1 MGRVA
6 RVHADV
12 FNFLHFL
19 CDSSYKL
26 SIDISPV
33 YSIIYINKCVDGK
46 KYHTIPPVQRAAVWC
61 KAVSVS
67 WEKSSRSSLLNGCA
81 KSVPVSSA
89 GCSRYS
95 AGLCWKSVRGRAQ
108 HANESGTAESLMIT
122 RSLSLESTGDKGF
135 LFSPKPLQ
143 ERGKSVKKWILGQ
156 ETGVTHH
163 AVERFSD
170 FCGGSL

>member
-1 MGRVA
+1 MR
-6 RVHADV
+6 R
-12 FNFLHFL
+12 
-19 CDSSYKL
+19 
-26 SIDISPV
+26 
-33 YSIIYINKCVDGK
+33 
-46 KYHTIPPVQRAAVWC
+46 
-61 KAVSVS
+61 
-67 WEKSSRSSLLNGCA
+67 WEKVPHDPHCSESCRLVQGSQRFVRKIIPEQPA
-81 KSVPVSSA
+81 QRVQTPVSSA
-89 GCSRYS
+89 GCSRYR
-95 AGLCWKSVRGRAQ
+95 AGLCWKPVRGCAQ

>member
-1 MGRVA
+1 MRNVMT
-6 RVHADV
+6 RTSK
-12 FNFLHFL
+12 F
-19 CDSSYKL
+19 
-26 SIDISPV
+26 
-33 YSIIYINKCVDGK
+33 IY
-46 KYHTIPPVQRAAVWC
+46 TVQRAAVWC

-67 WEKSSRSSLLNGCA
+67 WEKSSRSSLLNGCT

-108 HANESGTAESLMIT
+108 HANESGTAESLMIP

-143 ERGKSVKKWILGQ
+143 ERGKV
-156 ETGVTHH
+156 
-163 AVERFSD
+163 
-170 FCGGSL
+170 